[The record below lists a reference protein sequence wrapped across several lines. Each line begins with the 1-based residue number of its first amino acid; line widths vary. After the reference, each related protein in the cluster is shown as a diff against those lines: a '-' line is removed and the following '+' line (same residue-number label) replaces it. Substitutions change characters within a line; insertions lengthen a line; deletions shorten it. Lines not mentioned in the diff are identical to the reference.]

1 MPASGPVYQPTTV
14 SYEQQNEWSR
24 PGSYL
29 SQTVPTRL
37 RSPRCILWFLLALA
51 LFSLG
56 AGLIIVIEGN
66 VAFSDNLQNQMED
79 ANGFV
84 KERENSSS
92 RLGLSIVGSV
102 MILIGVILL
111 VIYTRMMMRRKECP
125 CYPSKEERMAMHLDQ
140 GGNGQI
146 HTMNPSTDLLVAA
159 QYGPVSEIA
168 YQPPSGIEHEE
179 TSKLMATTENKE
191 GNEENERMLESDPR
205 IVLRPLSHNEEV

>member
-140 GGNGQI
+140 GGNGQ
-146 HTMNPSTDLLVAA
+146 
-159 QYGPVSEIA
+159 YGPVSEIA